1 MKTSNYP
8 AYRHVHNITTTSHE
22 FPFRALLF
30 TNDSSNKIVVTFTT
44 TDINGQEDTIKVAT
58 KAESSFLFPF
68 ASTKISNIT
77 VGGGTLNSN
86 VFVYA
91 LG

>member
-1 MKTSNYP
+1 MKSSNYP

-77 VGGGTLNSN
+77 VGGGTLNTS

>member
-1 MKTSNYP
+1 MKSSNYP
-8 AYRHVHNITTTSHE
+8 AYRHIHNITTTSHE

-30 TNDSSNKIVVTFTT
+30 TNDSSNKILVTFTT
-44 TDINGQEDTIKVAT
+44 TDMNGEEDTIKVAT

-68 ASTKISNIT
+68 ASTKISNISIE
-77 VGGGTLNSN
+77 GGTLNDT

>member
-1 MKTSNYP
+1 MKSSNYP

-44 TDINGQEDTIKVAT
+44 TDINGQEDTINVAT